1 MNENDYMLPSVRDSY
16 DSIIYDLNK
25 KQKSVIK
32 INNNVTI
39 YNRSIE
45 PEN

>member
-1 MNENDYMLPSVRDSY
+1 MLPSVRDSY

-25 KQKSVIK
+25 KQKQKGLIK
-32 INNNVTI
+32 INNNGTI

-45 PEN
+45 PDN